1 MNVKQIAVVAL
12 CALLCTGASA
22 KSKGADNTLTPKE
35 KKEGWKLL
43 WDGKTKNGW
52 KSIKG
57 GPVPATGWTIENG
70 TLSIADNDNKSSV
83 GDIITDRKYKNF
95 ELSVDFLYTDGANS
109 GIKYFITE
117 DKSGKTVNVGC
128 EYQILDDLLHPD
140 AKLGHDGNRRLGAL
154 YDIMPAT
161 IKTPAKAGEWNTA
174 RIVVNGNRVT
184 HYLNG
189 KKILEYERGSQ
200 QWKEGVA
207 RSKFNKRSN
216 FGMAE
221 EGYILL
227 QDHGK
232 KVSFKN
238 IKIKE
243 L

>member
-1 MNVKQIAVVAL
+1 MNIKQIAAIIL
-12 CALLCTGASA
+12 CAFLCIEVSA

-35 KKEGWKLL
+35 QKEGWKLL

-70 TLSIADNDNKSSV
+70 TLSIADNNNKSSV

-117 DKSGKTVNVGC
+117 DKSGKTVNIGC

-154 YDIMPAT
+154 YDIMPAQ
-161 IKTPAKAGEWNTA
+161 IKTPVKAGEWNTA
-174 RIVVNGNRVT
+174 RIVVNGNHVT

-189 KKILEYERGSQ
+189 KKILEYERGSE

-207 RSKFNKRSN
+207 RSKFNNRAD
-216 FGMAE
+216 FGMAK

>member
-1 MNVKQIAVVAL
+1 MNLKPMAVVTLCTLL
-12 CALLCTGASA
+12 CAGVSA
-22 KSKGADNTLTPKE
+22 KGKGADNTLTPKE
-35 KKEGWKLL
+35 QKQGWKLL

-57 GPVPATGWTIENG
+57 GPVPATGWTIANG
-70 TLSIADNDNKSSV
+70 TLSIADNNNKPSG

-117 DKSGKTVNVGC
+117 DQSGKTTNIGC
-128 EYQILDDLLHPD
+128 EYQILDNLLHPD
-140 AKLGHDGNRRLGAL
+140 AKSNRQLGAL
-154 YDIMPAT
+154 YDIFPAN

-174 RIVVNGNRVT
+174 RIVVNGNHVT

-189 KKILEYERGSQ
+189 KKILEYERGND

-207 RSKFNKRSN
+207 RSKFNKRTG
-216 FGMAE
+216 FGMAR

-227 QDHGK
+227 QEHGK